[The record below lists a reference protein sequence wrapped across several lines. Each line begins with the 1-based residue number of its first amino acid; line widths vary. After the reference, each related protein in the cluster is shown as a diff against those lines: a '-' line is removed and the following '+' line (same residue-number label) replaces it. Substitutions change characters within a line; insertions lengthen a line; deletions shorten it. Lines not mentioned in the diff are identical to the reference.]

1 MNKGIATAV
10 GVTAVIVIVL
20 GFVAL
25 AAIEDGDPGAPS
37 ATPTTA
43 DISPSPERTFPS
55 PLAESPTVGTTPTGS
70 PTQPGTATTAPPGTS
85 PSPGTQPTPSPTST
99 ASPDVA
105 MTGPALPQ
113 SALWLGLVPLF
124 MGALAARSLRRAPG
138 K

>member
-1 MNKGIATAV
+1 MNWAIATVV
-10 GVTAVIVIVL
+10 GVLAVILIVL
-20 GFVAL
+20 GILAL

-37 ATPTTA
+37 AIPTTA
-43 DISPSPERTFPS
+43 DISPSPERTVPG
-55 PLAESPTVGTTPTGS
+55 PLEESPTVGTTPTES
-70 PTQPGTATTAPPGTS
+70 PTQPGTATTAAPGTS
-85 PSPGTQPTPSPTST
+85 PSPGTQPTPSPTS
-99 ASPDVA
+99 APDVA